1 MKKVLFGVL
10 GLLVVIPV
18 VFAVTVVVQV
28 ERGRDRVQ
36 GEIKSK
42 SFPKISPFDSV
53 KKLSI
58 LPLVACPT

>member
-1 MKKVLFGVL
+1 
-10 GLLVVIPV
+10 
-18 VFAVTVVVQV
+18 VVVQV

-36 GEIKSK
+36 SEIKSK

-58 LPLVACPT
+58 LPLVEYYGEGKDIKT